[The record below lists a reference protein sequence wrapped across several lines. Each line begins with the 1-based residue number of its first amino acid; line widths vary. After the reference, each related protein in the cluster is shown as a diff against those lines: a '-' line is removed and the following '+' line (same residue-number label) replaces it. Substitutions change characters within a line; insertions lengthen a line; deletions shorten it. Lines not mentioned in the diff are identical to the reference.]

1 MALKKLP
8 VGIEF
13 FSEFFTDNF
22 YYVDKT
28 GFIIELLEDWGK
40 VNLFTRPR
48 RFGKTLNMNMLQ
60 TFFEVGCKRELFDGL
75 KVSQEKELCEE
86 YMGKFPVIFITLKG
100 VDGRN
105 FPAARDAFKYIIG
118 NEAQRFHFLEESDR
132 LTEDQKNKYK
142 AIITLDKGSFAMSD
156 TTLETSLRTLCE
168 LLSVH
173 YDRKVI
179 LLIDEYDVPLDKA
192 FQAGFY
198 DEMVSLLRN
207 FFGNALKTNS
217 FLQFAVLTGCLR
229 VSKES
234 IFTGLNNLKVH
245 TITDSRCDEYFGFTD
260 EEVRALLEYYGL
272 SDKYDDVRNWYDGYR
287 FGEVSVYCP
296 WDVINYCDDIRANPN
311 RSPQNYW
318 INTSG
323 NDLVRR
329 FIDKATPQ
337 TKQEIEQLIAGESV
351 AKEINLNLTYSE
363 LDDSIENV
371 WSVLFCTGYLTC
383 REYLDEDRYRLAI
396 PNQEIRNLFVK
407 QIRKWFGDT
416 VKKDTSK
423 LDKFCEAFPA
433 GDAQTIEDL
442 LNDYLWNTISI
453 RDTAVPRARKENFYH
468 GILIGLLSHKE
479 NWLVLSNAE
488 SGEGYSDILVEVQ
501 EGRIGVV
508 IELKY
513 AEEDK
518 LEDACTKALAQ
529 VSGKQYDARL
539 KLDGMKKIV
548 RFGIA
553 CFRKQCRV
561 LCEEP

>member
-1 MALKKLP
+1 
-8 VGIEF
+8 
-13 FSEFFTDNF
+13 
-22 YYVDKT
+22 
-28 GFIIELLEDWGK
+28 
-40 VNLFTRPR
+40 
-48 RFGKTLNMNMLQ
+48 
-60 TFFEVGCKRELFDGL
+60 
-75 KVSQEKELCEE
+75 
-86 YMGKFPVIFITLKG
+86 
-100 VDGRN
+100 
-105 FPAARDAFKYIIG
+105 
-118 NEAQRFHFLEESDR
+118 
-132 LTEDQKNKYK
+132 
-142 AIITLDKGSFAMSD
+142 
-156 TTLETSLRTLCE
+156 
-168 LLSVH
+168 
-173 YDRKVI
+173 
-179 LLIDEYDVPLDKA
+179 
-192 FQAGFY
+192 
-198 DEMVSLLRN
+198 
-207 FFGNALKTNS
+207 
-217 FLQFAVLTGCLR
+217 
-229 VSKES
+229 
-234 IFTGLNNLKVH
+234 
-245 TITDSRCDEYFGFTD
+245 
-260 EEVRALLEYYGL
+260 
-272 SDKYDDVRNWYDGYR
+272 
-287 FGEVSVYCP
+287 
-296 WDVINYCDDIRANPN
+296 VINYCDDIRANPN